1 MLITGDDYEYT
12 AFVKARLSEQFH
24 MSDLGPL
31 SYFLGIEVTSTLDY
45 LSQRK
50 YIHDLLDRV
59 GLTDHRSVDTP
70 MSFTLAFVPQTV
82 FLLRIPLAIV
92 TLSVVLFIS
101 ASLVLTFPMP
111 FTS

>member
-12 AFVKARLSEQFH
+12 AFVKAHLSEQFH

-50 YIHDLLDRV
+50 YIHDLLDRA

-70 MSFTLAFVPQTV
+70 MELHTRLRATNGVP
-82 FLLRIPLAIV
+82 LEDV